1 MQYRVGTV
9 TVQTG
14 SNVVIGDGT
23 KWLVNA
29 PVAAPFTIE
38 ADVVS
43 YQIARVVSD
52 TELRLSAPYEGAGGI
67 NLFYSIHT
75 SFTPKRGY
83 PILQPGDVE
92 GLLILNRSV
101 QMIDNDMPLEGFAGP
116 ESLDDLTDVDLTGAV
131 TGYALIKGS
140 DGIWR
145 GQAVASG
152 GVTAENVGSPILP
165 NSAAIMNLL
174 GNTLQFKR
182 LVGDGI
188 KITENAETVSFAPET
203 VGEIATAMNLGATGS
218 FGPYKQK
225 LNKQFQFYAFR
236 EGSGIRLTREGD
248 EIVITCTVTGGSGS
262 TSFPTT
268 ASNVGTGFLKLVHGR
283 TGDDIK
289 FRTIGFDT
297 EWFDVTQS
305 DTLETYNVKG
315 KKQSFAQLNGVDFA
329 NAAPG
334 SYAVLDSDGIW
345 RAKALPSFGIKSLS
359 EDPSPK
365 LSAPLNATGQRILG
379 VFRTKT
385 IVIERPKV
393 MIIPIELSCPRNERV
408 ISVTH
413 VTGAGTVDFSV
424 SVNFSNQSEG
434 TDVEVSA
441 TAGQAKSTALATGI
455 NTFLQGSTVDL
466 RIRAVSVDAAMCAI
480 EVLFESV

>member
-38 ADVVS
+38 DDLVS
-43 YQIARVVSD
+43 YQVARVVSD

-101 QMIDNDMPLEGFAGP
+101 QMIDNDMPAGGAAGVQD
-116 ESLDDLTDVDLTGAV
+116 LDDLTDVDTTGAV

-152 GVTAENVGSPILP
+152 GVTAENVGNPTLP
-165 NSAAIMNLL
+165 NSASIMNLL
-174 GNTLQFKR
+174 GSTLQFKR

-188 KITENAETVSFAPET
+188 KITDNAETISLAPET
-203 VGEIATAMNLGATGS
+203 VGEVATAMNLGATGS
-218 FGPYKQK
+218 FGVYKQK
-225 LNKQFQFYAFR
+225 LNKQFQFFAFR
-236 EGSGIRLTREGD
+236 EGSGIRMTREGD
-248 EIVITCTVTGGSGS
+248 EIIITCTVTGGSGG
-262 TSFPTT
+262 TSVPTT
-268 ASNVGTGFLKLVHGR
+268 ASNVGNGFVKLVHGR

-297 EWFDVTQS
+297 EWFDVTQT

-315 KKQSFAQLNGVDFA
+315 KKQSFSKLDGVDFT
-329 NAAPG
+329 NAQTG

-345 RAKALPSFGIKSLS
+345 RAKTLPSLGIKALA
-359 EDPSPK
+359 DDLSPK
-365 LSAPLNATGQRILG
+365 LSAPLDATGQRILG

-393 MIIPIELSCPRNERV
+393 MTIPIELSSPRNERV

-424 SVNFSNQSEG
+424 SVNFFNQDSGAEV
-434 TDVEVSA
+434 DVSA
-441 TAGQAKSTALATGI
+441 TAGQAKAITLATG
-455 NTFLQGSTVDL
+455 NTGFLRGSTIDL
-466 RIRAVSVDAAMCAI
+466 RIRAASVDAAMCAI